1 MAKPQRNP
9 VKTVGIERRYAV
21 QLRSVAKQVGAIV
34 NGFPPGDPQ
43 FVPTI
48 ERMLQAYADLLLP
61 WARETAA
68 KMLRA
73 TNAADYKAWLS
84 LGEEV
89 SAGVMREI
97 TTTPTGSTFLG
108 LLAEQ
113 VHYIRSIP
121 IEAAQRVH
129 TLTTEALADGTRA
142 AEIAKMIQASG
153 SVAES
158 RATLIARTEVA
169 RTASTF
175 TQARALNVGSQ
186 GYVWETSRDGDVRP
200 SHKKMQGK
208 IIDWDKP
215 PVVDGM
221 TGHAGEFPNCRC
233 WPRVIL
239 PRLDGKPAKRGPF
252 RA

>member
-1 MAKPQRNP
+1 MSKPQRNP

-43 FVPTI
+43 FAPTI
-48 ERMLQAYADLLLP
+48 EKMLRAYAELLLP
-61 WARETAA
+61 WARETGA

-73 TNAADYKAWLS
+73 ANAADYKAWLS
-84 LGEEV
+84 LGEEI

-97 TTTPTGSTFLG
+97 TTTNTGSTFLS

-113 VHYIRSIP
+113 VHYIQSIP
-121 IEAAQRVH
+121 LDAAQRVH

-142 AEIAKMIQASG
+142 KEIAKMIAESG
-153 SVAES
+153 SVSES
-158 RATLIARTEVA
+158 KATLIARTEVA

-200 SHKKMQGK
+200 SHRKMQGK
-208 IIDWDKP
+208 ILDWDKP
-215 PVVDGM
+215 PTVDGM
-221 TGHAGEFPNCRC
+221 VGHAGEFPNCRC

-239 PRLDGKPAKRGPF
+239 PRLDGKPSTRGKF
-252 RA
+252 KA

>member
-48 ERMLQAYADLLLP
+48 DAMLRAYADLLLP

-89 SAGVMREI
+89 SAGVMREV
-97 TTTPTGSTFLG
+97 TTTPTGSTFLA

-121 IEAAQRVH
+121 LEAAQRVH